1 MTSFITKEGKY
12 DRAAIMKAAWD
23 GIPRNATMRRRL
35 ALRLSI
41 IWAEAKAE
49 MKAME
54 QTAKQNAAD
63 KLEAKAM
70 IIEMKTRF
78 TGADMARANDLRKQA
93 RQLAA

>member
-1 MTSFITKEGKY
+1 MTNFIKKDGSY
-12 DRAAIMKAAWD
+12 DRAAIMKAAWE

-35 ALRLSI
+35 ALRLSV

-49 MKAME
+49 MTAMQ
-54 QTAKQNAAD
+54 QTEKQNAAD
-63 KLEAKAM
+63 KLEAKAT

-78 TGADMARANDLRKQA
+78 TSADLDRASNLRIQA